1 MKLRTFYIAA
11 TAAALL
17 FVSACGGA
25 KDTASTEKGGGEAP
39 AAAVTKVDPATAAT
53 ITGKVA
59 FAGSAPK
66 AIRIDMSAEP
76 DCKGLHSAPAQSEEV
91 VVNAN
96 GTLANVFVWVKGGL
110 EGKSFEPASGSAAL
124 DQKGCI
130 YKPHVIGVRAGQTI
144 DISNSD
150 PTTHNVHPMP
160 KVNRE
165 WNQSQPPKG
174 VPLPKAFPRPE
185 IMIPV
190 KCNVHPWMKSY
201 IGVVD
206 HPFFAVTGDQGTF
219 EIKGLPP
226 GDYVV
231 EAWHEKFGVQEQKV
245 TLAPSASGAVE
256 FSFKGE

>member
-1 MKLRTFYIAA
+1 MMLRTFYAA
-11 TAAALL
+11 ASAAALI
-17 FVSACGGA
+17 FASACGGSKESA
-25 KDTASTEKGGGEAP
+25 EGEKKAAEP

-53 ITGKVA
+53 VTGKVA
-59 FAGSAPK
+59 FAGAAPR
-66 AIRIDMSAEP
+66 ANRIDMSAEP
-76 DCKGLHSAPAQSEEV
+76 DCKGLHSAPVTSEEV

-96 GTLANVFVWVKGGL
+96 GTLANVFVYVKGGL
-110 EGKSFEPASGSAAL
+110 EGKTFEPASGAVAL
-124 DQKGCI
+124 DQKGCV
-130 YKPHVIGVRAGQTI
+130 YRPHVIGVRAGQSLAV
-144 DISNSD
+144 SNSD

-160 KVNRE
+160 KMNRE

-174 VPLPKAFPRPE
+174 PNLDKPFPRPE

-226 GDYVV
+226 GEYVI
-231 EAWHEKFGVQEQKV
+231 EAWHEKYGIQEQKV
-245 TLAPSASGAVE
+245 TLAPSASQAVE
-256 FSFKGE
+256 FSFKSE

>member
-1 MKLRTFYIAA
+1 MTLRMILGAA
-11 TAAALL
+11 GIVAL
-17 FVSACGGA
+17 VMMSACGGGTKESA
-25 KDTASTEKGGGEAP
+25 EVEKKADAP
-39 AAAVTKVDPATAAT
+39 AAFTKVDPATAAT
-53 ITGKVA
+53 ITGKAA
-59 FAGSAPK
+59 FAGKAPR
-66 AIRIDMSAEP
+66 AARIDMSAEP
-76 DCKGLHSAPAQSEEV
+76 DCKGLHTAVPSSEEV
-91 VVNAN
+91 VVNSN

-110 EGKSFEPASGSAAL
+110 EGKTFEPASGAATL

-130 YKPHVIGVRAGQTI
+130 YRPHVIGVRAGQTI
-144 DISNSD
+144 SIANSD

-160 KVNRE
+160 KSNRE

-174 VPLPKAFPRPE
+174 SNLDRNFPRPE
-185 IMIPV
+185 VMIPV

-231 EAWHEKFGVQEQKV
+231 EAWHEKYGAQEQKV
-245 TLAPSASGAVE
+245 TVAASASQAVE